1 MAARYP
7 LQDTFVRGEISP
19 RLHARAS
26 LDLYRAGLSQCYN
39 FLTLPH
45 GGIRK
50 RGGTYFVASTKNAT
64 LTSRLIPFVFSAD
77 QAYCLEFGH
86 FYVRVYAYGARVG
99 TVEVATPWSWDEL
112 DDLQFYQS
120 ADQMWLAHPDH
131 ALRVLTRLAHETW
144 TLEEYVL
151 EDGPYS
157 EMDTQG
163 TKLWPADYGSSVPL
177 MTGDAAPSGTVSY
190 GSGSDG
196 WRVFDKTIEPYNSG
210 DTGPGFVAYSFGGG
224 INKTVNAYSLEAYGA
239 EYEQLSMPNSW
250 KFQGSDDGVT
260 WVTLDSR
267 SSETGWSPG
276 EKRFYEFTNKRPYA
290 AYMLFWSSTEQAGG
304 GDTITFAELSL
315 NQDGDEQTP
324 FNLVADSIIGIN
336 DGAGFQA
343 TDVGR
348 SIRLQGSD
356 GNWRWA
362 RIVSYVDGATVT
374 IRLYGHALPDLSP
387 ISNWRFGALGGDT
400 NASAVAIYE
409 ERMAL
414 ASKFSMYLSKSFD
427 LNRFSPGEEDD
438 AGLSFTNAGGGQAN
452 DIVWIAD
459 GDGYLLMATT
469 GGVRALSGSG
479 IDEALTPSSFKNRRS
494 RTHGAA
500 KIAPVDA
507 GSSFLYV
514 TRSRRTIA
522 ELTMNQYGRFS
533 SEDIGTISEHLPKQG
548 VNAIA
553 YQENPDPVLWFTT
566 DPGELCGYTHQPSQE
581 VRGMYHFRTG
591 EGRYETANTT
601 TADRFESVCVT
612 PGQDGEN
619 DDVWV
624 VVQRTIGGV
633 TKRFIELLTAPLE
646 GPIINDGSANPYR
659 AVNVMDS
666 FTLDCG
672 LTYDGAATGTVTG
685 LSHLEG
691 ETVSVLADSRIY
703 HDLTVSG
710 GSVTL
715 PDGATAAKWHVGMA
729 WGAVATTLELDVG
742 SRDGSLVGRR
752 KKVSRVILSLY
763 ETDTSGLL
771 ISSVQRGRAEEVRIP
786 STVAPDGTVS
796 LFTGNVEVPIDDSWE
811 GMGKFYMIHVNP
823 TPCTIRA
830 MTPVFES
837 EP

>member
-1 MAARYP
+1 MAVLYP
-7 LQDTFVRGEISP
+7 NQDTFVRGEISP

-26 LDLYRAGLSQCYN
+26 LDLYKAGLAKCIN
-39 FLTLPH
+39 FITLPH

-50 RGGTYFVASTKNAT
+50 RGGTMYVATTKNPT
-64 LTSRLIPFVFSAD
+64 LVSRLIPFVFSAD
-77 QAYCLEFGH
+77 QAYCLEFGNL
-86 FYVRVYAYGARVG
+86 YIRVYAYGARVG
-99 TVEVATPWSWDEL
+99 TVEVATPWSWNEL
-112 DDLQFYQS
+112 NDLQFYQS

-131 ALRVLTRLAHETW
+131 ALQVLTRLAHESW
-144 TLEEYVL
+144 TLEEYLL
-151 EDGPYS
+151 EDGPYEDIS
-157 EMDTQG
+157 SSG
-163 TKLWPADYGSSVPL
+163 TKLYPADYGSSVPL

-224 INKTVNAYSLEAYGA
+224 ITRTVNAYSLEAYGA

-267 SSETGWSPG
+267 TSETGWSPG

-290 AYMLFWSSTEQAGG
+290 AYMLVWSSTEQAGG
-304 GDTITFAELSL
+304 GDTLTFAELSL
-315 NQDGDEQTP
+315 NQDGDEQIP
-324 FNLVADSIIGIN
+324 FNLVADSVTGIN
-336 DGAGFQA
+336 SDTGFHA

-348 SIRLQGSD
+348 LIRLQGSD

-362 RIVSYVDGATVT
+362 RIVSVVDTVTVT
-374 IRLYGHALPDLSP
+374 IQLYGHALPDLSP
-387 ISNWRFGALGGDT
+387 IVNWRLGAVGGDSH
-400 NASAVAIYE
+400 AGAVAIYE
-409 ERMAL
+409 ERLAL

-438 AGLSFTNAGGGQAN
+438 AGMEFTNAGGGQAN

-533 SEDIGTISEHLPKQG
+533 SDDIGTVSEHLTKKG
-548 VNAIA
+548 VNGIA
-553 YQENPDPVLWFTT
+553 YQENPDPILWATL
-566 DPGELCGYTHQPSQE
+566 DDGELCGYTHQPSQE
-581 VRGMYHFRTG
+581 VRGFHHHRTG
-591 EGRYETANTT
+591 EAVGFTGQDASANN
-601 TADRFESVCVT
+601 FMSICVT
-612 PGQDGEN
+612 PGADGMN

-624 VVQRTIGGV
+624 IVQREVGGA
-633 TKRFIELLTAPLE
+633 TLRYIEMLTAPMD
-646 GPIINDGSANPYR
+646 NSR
-659 AVNVMDS
+659 AGGVSPDVMDS
-666 FTLDCG
+666 FAVDSG
-672 LTYDGAATGTVTG
+672 LTYEGAATGTVTG
-685 LSHLEG
+685 LDHLEG
-691 ETVSVLADSRIY
+691 EPVNVLADSVVY
-703 HDLTVSG
+703 LALTVSG

-715 PDGATAAKWHVGMA
+715 PGGATAAHWHVGLDFA
-729 WGAVATTLELDVG
+729 GFAETLELDVG
-742 SRDGSLVGRR
+742 GRDGSLMGRR
-752 KKVSRVILSLY
+752 KKVSKVILSLL
-763 ETDTSGLL
+763 ETDTSGLFIRSL
-771 ISSVQRGRAEEVRIP
+771 QRGAWEPVRIP
-786 STVAPDGTVS
+786 TTATADGTVS
-796 LFTGNVEVPIDDSWE
+796 LYTGNVEIPIDDSWE
-811 GMGKFYMIHVNP
+811 GMGKIQIAHIYP
-823 TPCTIRA
+823 TPLTIRS
-830 MTPVFES
+830 MTPVFDS